1 MPADTEPC
9 EEEQLRR
16 IALGWRQ
23 YDWALFRAAQPKVQ
37 PSLYVRDWADWFYQR
52 RATALTYSDQIPVW
66 LRPGPGKLLTSV
78 VRLAAAQ
85 AASKVRRRLR
95 QKGSSEDAGAAQA
108 QPVHT
113 TRVSPGTAPRW
124 RVSFIARQAICHYF
138 DPSQD
143 PQGRIQLSILV
154 VHGTHCRLENITEE
168 GLWKESETFQYM
180 QQTIKR
186 EAGQPVPA
194 QLMKGFRKLRTKR
207 PDLFQGEVLVRQ
219 QPAAICDSII
229 YHWQQ
234 RLEHSEF
241 PQSLDQVDAFA
252 GAWTET
258 ADETAFL
265 TNRLRSCVP
274 ASCTGLVQLT
284 DVGLAMP
291 AKSALSRFQE
301 ELRDLMRAKAAAEG
315 TVPTYRAS
323 QADVLDAALAMH
335 RLMHRQNESRQTV
348 LRTARQCGWLHFR
361 PDADG
366 KLQPV
371 ASQEWAKHFP
381 EGHSKLKPEWL
392 ADRGRYVMNGE
403 PEPLPVEGEAP
414 EGVSPSQVGCEQLV
428 PRHLETGLVSPETG
442 CHFEM
447 PVHWE
452 MSEEDVEKINYLL
465 QHPRERE
472 SVQTCRGS
480 KKSRRPQAR
489 RRFAEPTAGESRKG
503 TRKRW
508 LQPGGRRQAIRAL
521 RML

>member
-1 MPADTEPC
+1 
-9 EEEQLRR
+9 
-16 IALGWRQ
+16 
-23 YDWALFRAAQPKVQ
+23 
-37 PSLYVRDWADWFYQR
+37 
-52 RATALTYSDQIPVW
+52 
-66 LRPGPGKLLTSV
+66 
-78 VRLAAAQ
+78 
-85 AASKVRRRLR
+85 
-95 QKGSSEDAGAAQA
+95 
-108 QPVHT
+108 
-113 TRVSPGTAPRW
+113 
-124 RVSFIARQAICHYF
+124 
-138 DPSQD
+138 
-143 PQGRIQLSILV
+143 
-154 VHGTHCRLENITEE
+154 
-168 GLWKESETFQYM
+168 
-180 QQTIKR
+180 
-186 EAGQPVPA
+186 
-194 QLMKGFRKLRTKR
+194 
-207 PDLFQGEVLVRQ
+207 
-219 QPAAICDSII
+219 
-229 YHWQQ
+229 
-234 RLEHSEF
+234 
-241 PQSLDQVDAFA
+241 
-252 GAWTET
+252 
-258 ADETAFL
+258 
-265 TNRLRSCVP
+265 
-274 ASCTGLVQLT
+274 
-284 DVGLAMP
+284 
-291 AKSALSRFQE
+291 
-301 ELRDLMRAKAAAEG
+301 MRAKAAAEG

-371 ASQEWAKHFP
+371 ANQEWAKHFP